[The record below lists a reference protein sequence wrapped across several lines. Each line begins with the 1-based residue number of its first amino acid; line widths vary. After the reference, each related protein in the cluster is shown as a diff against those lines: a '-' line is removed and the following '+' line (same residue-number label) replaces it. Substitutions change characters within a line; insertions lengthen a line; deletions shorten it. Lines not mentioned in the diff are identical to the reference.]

1 MVVRPIP
8 TAVAAVTITVAALLA
23 SCGGSGSGS
32 PAPTTTTTTRAA
44 PSVPTSAPGRAPTSS
59 IPATGSRCQSGQ
71 LSVVPLSGGVG
82 AGSAQ
87 EIIGFTNISSTT
99 CTLTGYPGVA
109 ALDARGSQ
117 VAQAERIGGAQAPP
131 VTTVTLAQG
140 QTASA
145 AVSGTAVPTGT
156 ATRCPYYAP
165 SLLVTPPD
173 LTRSV
178 GVSIA
183 GSSFGTMGFPGC
195 GVLRVAPVVQGITG
209 QAS

>member
-1 MVVRPIP
+1 MVLRRIP
-8 TAVAAVTITVAALLA
+8 VAAAAIILAALLA

-32 PAPTTTTTTRAA
+32 PALTTTTRAEPA
-44 PSVPTSAPGRAPTSS
+44 STSVPATAPTTSAPPT
-59 IPATGSRCQSGQ
+59 GGRCQNGQ

-87 EIIGFTNISSTT
+87 EIIGFTNISSAT

-109 ALDARGSQ
+109 ALDQHGSQ
-117 VAQAERIGGAQAPP
+117 VAQAQRITGPQALP
-131 VTTVTLAQG
+131 VTTVTLAEG
-140 QTASA
+140 ETASA
-145 AVSGTAVPTGT
+145 AVSGTEVPTGT
-156 ATRCPYYAP
+156 ATTCPYFAP

-178 GVSIA
+178 RVSVT
-183 GSSFGTMGFPGC
+183 GGTFGTKGFPGC
-195 GVLRVAPVVQGITG
+195 AVLRVAPVVQGITG